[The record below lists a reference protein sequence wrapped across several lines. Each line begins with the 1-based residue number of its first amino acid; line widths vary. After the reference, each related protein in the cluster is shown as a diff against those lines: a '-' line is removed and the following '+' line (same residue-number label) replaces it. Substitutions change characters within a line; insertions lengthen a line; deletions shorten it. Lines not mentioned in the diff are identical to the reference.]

1 MKKGKNSD
9 NYQFIVKISYTKE
22 KEKKSFSVED
32 SINVK
37 TMQKINRQR
46 KARNEWMEKMT
57 MPITI
62 LGSLDQ
68 FQDRGF
74 IVRYNP
80 KG

>member
-32 SINVK
+32 STNVK